1 VAHTTLTPAQ
11 YLTGTLDAEAIARG
25 IPSSYQVKGMFFARL
40 VDQLGADGFAR
51 VEPELASPP
60 RFGRFVP
67 FSDYP
72 QADYVRIST
81 ATAQKLYPN
90 VSLREGM
97 RRLGRDDFNVLAT
110 STIGKIT
117 LAAVGDARSVL
128 LKAPFIYEK
137 LSPGWR
143 VTGEALDDSTVRIE
157 FTPVYGTWEYT
168 LGQLEGVVLNFG
180 GTPTTTVSELPLKKL
195 QFDVRHG

>member
-1 VAHTTLTPAQ
+1 LTPAQ
-11 YLTGTLDAEAIARG
+11 YLTGSIDVEATARG
-25 IPSSYQVKGMFFARL
+25 IPTTYRVKGMFFARL
-40 VDQLGADGFAR
+40 VEQLGDGFSQ
-51 VEPELASPP
+51 VEPQLATPP
-60 RFGRFVP
+60 RFGRYVP

-72 QADYVRIST
+72 QSDYVRLTT

-90 VSLREGM
+90 VPLREGV

-137 LSPGWR
+137 LAPGGWT
-143 VTGEALDDSTVRIE
+143 VTGEPIDDVTVRIE
-157 FTPVYGTWEYT
+157 FAPVYGTWEYT
-168 LGQLEGVVLNFG
+168 LGQLEGVILNFG
-180 GTPTTTVSELPLKKL
+180 GTPRTTVSELPMRKV
-195 QFDVRHG
+195 QFDVQHG